1 MKKLSFSAKLS
12 NESYN
17 LTLFRPRYDDSGELG
32 IRELGIMNEPDTLRR
47 KPLSRLLIPRSLISA
62 RAKVLRHVRK
72 LLGPSEQDVMNA
84 LKECKDPELPVSIVD
99 LGLIYGVD
107 VGGGKITV
115 EMTLTV
121 RGCPL
126 VNLISEN
133 VETNLLSLDGV
144 DEVEVKIVWDPPW
157 TPDRMSE
164 DAKRIL
170 GWGV

>member
-1 MKKLSFSAKLS
+1 MK
-12 NESYN
+12 
-17 LTLFRPRYDDSGELG
+17 
-32 IRELGIMNEPDTLRR
+32 
-47 KPLSRLLIPRSLISA
+47 
-62 RAKVLRHVRK
+62 RK

-84 LKECKDPELPVSIVD
+84 LKECKDPELPVNIVD
-99 LGLIYGVD
+99 LGLIYGVN
-107 VGGGKITV
+107 VKGGKITV

-133 VETNLLSLDGV
+133 VKMKLLPLDGV

-164 DAKRIL
+164 DTKRML
-170 GWGV
+170 GWGVEWGR